1 MERKKVGERYVENSA
16 VQGEKLQALGHVGE
30 LFTPVNNS
38 LLATQ
43 REGWGVQRVWEQ
55 VLGEVEEKVGRVTT
69 ETWLKPVRPLALRG
83 DTLYLEVPNA
93 LFRDWLLENLLPI
106 IRESLEGLLRSPA
119 QVVLHVA
126 SKQQGELFP
135 SSSADERETTTNKID
150 PTRHGARKNGLVS
163 NYTFSTFII
172 GAGNQFANAAARAVA
187 EHPGKNYNPLFIYGG
202 VGLGKTHLIN
212 AIGHEAIVKQGCK
225 SVFYLSSETFTNE
238 LIAHLRRDRM
248 DDFKTKFRQA
258 DVLILDD
265 IQFLSGRERT
275 QEEFFHTFNTLHQ
288 AHKQIVLTSDKFP
301 NEIEGLEE
309 RLRNRFEWGLIADI
323 QPPDLETRVAILQ
336 KKAQLK
342 KIALPH
348 EVALFVAT
356 HVTANVREL
365 EGGLT
370 KLGALSSLTESP
382 ITIDLAH
389 QVLQNLMRGG
399 KEKVREVSV
408 ETVQKAVCKYFG
420 IRVVDMTSKKRTQM
434 VAFPRQVAMFLCRK
448 IAGASYPMIGVRFGG
463 KDHTTALYACSAIE
477 KRLKNDEELRAILTR
492 IENLVYGNET

>member
-1 MERKKVGERYVENSA
+1 MGEKYVENLV
-16 VQGEKLQALGHVGE
+16 VQGEKLRSLGHVGE
-30 LFTPVNNS
+30 LFTGVNNS
-38 LLATQ
+38 LLAAQ
-43 REGWGVQRVWEQ
+43 REGGGGGVQQVWEQ
-55 VLGEVEEKVGRVTT
+55 VLVQVEEKVGRVTT
-69 ETWLKPVRPLALRG
+69 ETWLKPVKPLALREE
-83 DTLYLEVPNA
+83 TLHLEVPNG
-93 LFRDWLLENLLPI
+93 LFRDWLLENLLPH
-106 IRESLEGLLRSPA
+106 IRKSLETILGFAA
-119 QVVLHVA
+119 QIVIHVA
-126 SKQQGELFP
+126 VKQQGELFP
-135 SSSADERETTTNKID
+135 SQRYEERENTKGESARATNTK
-150 PTRHGARKNGLVS
+150 KNGLVS
-163 NYTFSTFII
+163 NYTFSSFIV

-212 AIGHEAIVKQGCK
+212 AIGHETLVKQGGK

-248 DDFKTKFRQA
+248 DDFKTRFRQA
-258 DVLILDD
+258 DVLIIDD

-288 AHKQIVLTSDKFP
+288 AHKQIILTSDKFP

-336 KKAQLK
+336 KKAQQK
-342 KIALPH
+342 KIQLPH
-348 EVALFVAT
+348 DVSLFIAT

-370 KLGALSSLTESP
+370 KLGAFSTMTDTP
-382 ITIDLAH
+382 ITVDLAQ

-399 KEKVREVSV
+399 KDKDKEVSV
-408 ETVQKAVCKYFG
+408 ETVQKAVCKYFA
-420 IRVVDMTSKKRTQM
+420 IRVVDLTSKKRTQM

-448 IAGASYPMIGVRFGG
+448 LAGASYPMIGVRFGG
-463 KDHTTALYACSAIE
+463 KDHTTALYACASIE
-477 KRLKNDEELRAILTR
+477 KRLKQDEELRAVVVR
-492 IENLVYGNET
+492 IENIVFGEEK